1 MAKQLFY
8 KVYTL
13 WEVDSMTINL
23 FLNFIRFETL
33 VDLVLWDAM
42 VHQWVQLYGKR

>member
-1 MAKQLFY
+1 MAKRLFY

-33 VDLVLWDAM
+33 VDLVL
-42 VHQWVQLYGKR
+42 